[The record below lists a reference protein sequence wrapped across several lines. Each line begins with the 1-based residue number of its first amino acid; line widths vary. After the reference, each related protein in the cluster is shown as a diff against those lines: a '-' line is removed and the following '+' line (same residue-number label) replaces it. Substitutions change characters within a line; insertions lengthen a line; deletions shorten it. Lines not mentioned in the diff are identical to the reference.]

1 MPEGAAA
8 VLCSPANG
16 KGHGPAVVGPHHG
29 DRNGGRVATDVQ
41 KEGSV
46 TVLVTVQGPGQRV
59 ELQLPVDRP
68 VMELVPLL
76 VEVCG
81 GGHQSER
88 SRWELG
94 PMGGLAFDP
103 AKSLAEVGVVDG
115 ALLHLRDTM
124 ATAPEA
130 EPPSDPAAVQPWPS
144 PSWPEEAPS
153 PSWPEGGASWSE
165 GEVSSQAP
173 PRWSPPPWSSE
184 GWSERQWSGAEPE
197 AQPQVLPQ
205 DRTRSVLP
213 PRTPLPGRLAGV
225 LQAAVAPPRP
235 PRPTLAAEPQPGQI
249 INPASLMV
257 KTVPNLAERVRMS
270 WRSTDYLT
278 RLEEA
283 IVGPQLH
290 RCATIA
296 VMSPKGGVG
305 KTTVATLLGTLLA
318 FLRRDRI
325 VAIDTNPDFGSL
337 GRQLAPDHTVFV
349 DDLYEVLDEPELT
362 ATTLDNHLS
371 RAAHGLMVLPAPTDP
386 VRVARL
392 DTNAYTKVVRKLQQ
406 MVGVIVLDSGAGLH
420 EPAARA
426 ALDTADQVVLV
437 SDAEPATASLVAE
450 AATVLK
456 QDGLPI
462 WLVMNKTGV
471 PTDLDLR
478 AFGAIVP
485 HARGMVEIKN
495 ELAAARTVAAGRFQW
510 LDAPRSWKR
519 SLRELAAALVLD
531 WPQLGIAS

>member
-1 MPEGAAA
+1 M
-8 VLCSPANG
+8 
-16 KGHGPAVVGPHHG
+16 
-29 DRNGGRVATDVQ
+29 
-41 KEGSV
+41 
-46 TVLVTVQGPGQRV
+46 TVQGPDQRV

-81 GGHQSER
+81 GGHQSES

-103 AKSLAEVGVVDG
+103 SKSLAEVGVVDG
-115 ALLHLRDTM
+115 ALLHLRDTV
-124 ATAPEA
+124 AGTSEA
-130 EPPSDPAAVQPWPS
+130 ALPPDPGPAQPSWSLPPWPEGGPSS
-144 PSWPEEAPS
+144 PWTEGGPS
-153 PSWPEGGASWSE
+153 SWPEGEASA
-165 GEVSSQAP
+165 QAS
-173 PRWSPPPWSSE
+173 PRWSPPSWSPE
-184 GWSERQWSGAEPE
+184 TWPGQHWSGAGTES
-197 AQPQVLPQ
+197 QPVVLPQ

-213 PRTPLPGRLAGV
+213 PRTPLPGRLASV
-225 LQAAVAPPRP
+225 VQAAVAPPRP
-235 PRPTLAAEPQPGQI
+235 PRPSLAAEPQPGQI
-249 INPASLMV
+249 INPAALMV

-283 IVGPQLH
+283 IVAPQLH

-495 ELAAARTVAAGRFQW
+495 ELTAARTVAAGRFQW

>member
-1 MPEGAAA
+1 MVTASCRDA
-8 VLCSPANG
+8 S
-16 KGHGPAVVGPHHG
+16 HGG
-29 DRNGGRVATDVQ
+29 RNGGRVATDVQ

-81 GGHQSER
+81 GGHQSE
-88 SRWELG
+88 SARWELG

-103 AKSLAEVGVVDG
+103 GKSLAEVGVVDG

-124 ATAPEA
+124 APDPESGLPPG
-130 EPPSDPAAVQPWPS
+130 PPSTPS
-144 PSWPEEAPS
+144 WSMPSWGEGGPSSWPEA
-153 PSWPEGGASWSE
+153 GG
-165 GEVSSQAP
+165 GPPPQAP
-173 PRWSPPPWSSE
+173 PQWSPPHWSPE
-184 GWSERQWSGAEPE
+184 TWPGQQWSHAGPEP
-197 AQPQVLPQ
+197 QPEMLPQ

-213 PRTPLPGRLAGV
+213 PRMPLPGRLANV
-225 LQAAVAPPRP
+225 VQAAVAPPRP
-235 PRPTLAAEPQPGQI
+235 PRPTLTTEPQPGQI
-249 INPASLMV
+249 INPAALMV

-283 IVGPQLH
+283 IVAPQLQ

-420 EPAARA
+420 EPAAKA
-426 ALDTADQVVLV
+426 ALATADQVVLV
-437 SDAEPATASLVAE
+437 SDSEPATASLVAE
-450 AATVLK
+450 AAAVLK

-510 LDAPRSWKR
+510 LDAPKSWKR

-531 WPQLGIAS
+531 WPSLGIAS